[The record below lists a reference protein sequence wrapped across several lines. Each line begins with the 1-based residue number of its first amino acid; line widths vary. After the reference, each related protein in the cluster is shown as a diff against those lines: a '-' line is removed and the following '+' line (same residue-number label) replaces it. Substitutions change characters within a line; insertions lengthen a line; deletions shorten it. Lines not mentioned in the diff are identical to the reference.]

1 MGATRVASSDTG
13 SGEKHEKAP
22 PMDDTTASAAAFR
35 YRVEDAPLLRGAG
48 RFMADVPLPGQ
59 ACGVFVRS
67 PHAHAVVT
75 GIDSTAALAVPGVLA
90 VLTAADMAEA
100 GVGSIA
106 FHAPMRG
113 ANGALA
119 MPFRPALAETVMHA
133 GEPVAL
139 VVAETALAAQD
150 AADLVEVSYAERTPV
165 VDVQRAVRADAPQ
178 LWPEAPGNLALDW
191 HFPTA
196 AEGGDPAAVD
206 AAIAGAVHVARVSHV
221 NQRIMVASMEPRG
234 ATASY
239 DAATGS
245 YALRV
250 CSQGA
255 IAIRDHMAR
264 ILGVDTAKV
273 RVTTDDV
280 GGAFGMKSSP
290 YPEYPALCVAARRT
304 GRPVHWMSTRS
315 EAFLTD
321 AHARDSI
328 LEGEL
333 AVDRRGRFLA
343 LRLRTLV
350 NLGAYVGQVGA
361 FLATV
366 NFARC
371 VPGMYLIPKVDMA
384 VRCVFTN
391 TTPTAPYRGA
401 GRPEANYLIERLV
414 DEAARLTGIAPD
426 EIRRRNL
433 VPAGQIPWRTPVG
446 TVYDS
451 GDFPAVFETAVA
463 LADVAGVKARKREA
477 KRNGR
482 LRGLGLSCMVE
493 HAGGVPT
500 EGAGLFFPGD
510 GTVVLALGAHATGQ
524 GHATVF
530 PRVLSERLGVPLET
544 IRFVEGDSGNEVI
557 SNSTVASRTT
567 SAAGAAI
574 VKAVA
579 VVLEKGR
586 RLAADA
592 LETAEADIVYEGG
605 VFTIA
610 GTDRRISLFEVADA
624 AKRRKAAGEVAEDL
638 DTRVVTDT
646 PQTFPNGCHVAEVE
660 IDPETG
666 GLTLVRYTAVDDCGV
681 VLDHTL
687 VEGQL
692 HGALAQ
698 GLGQAVMERAVYD
711 LDSGQ
716 LVTGSF
722 QDYAMPRA
730 ADMPPVV
737 SAEENTP
744 ATTNPLGV
752 KGVGEAGT
760 TGSLAAVMN
769 AIADAIP
776 TPAGIRMDMPATPEK
791 IWAACKSLAEFKK

>member
-1 MGATRVASSDTG
+1 
-13 SGEKHEKAP
+13 
-22 PMDDTTASAAAFR
+22 MDDTTAHAALRR

-48 RFMADVPLPGQ
+48 RFVADAALPGQ
-59 ACGVFVRS
+59 AYGVFVRS

-75 GIDSTAALAVPGVLA
+75 GIDAAAALAVPGVLG
-90 VLTAADMAEA
+90 VFTADDMAAA
-100 GVGSIA
+100 GIGTLA
-106 FHAPMRG
+106 AHMPMQG
-113 ANGALA
+113 ATGPLV
-119 MPFRPALAETVMHA
+119 MPFRPSLAATAMHA

-150 AADLVEVSYAERTPV
+150 AADLVVVDYAERPAV
-165 VDVQRAVRADAPQ
+165 VDVQRAAMRGAPQ

-191 HFPTA
+191 QFPTA

-206 AAIAGAVHVARVSHV
+206 AAIAAAAHVARVGHV

-239 DAATGS
+239 DAATDS
-245 YALRV
+245 YLLRV
-250 CSQGA
+250 CTQGA
-255 IAIRDHMAR
+255 RPIRDHMAR
-264 ILGVDTAKV
+264 ILGIDPGKL
-273 RVTTDDV
+273 RVITEDV

-290 YPEYPALCVAARRT
+290 YPEYPALCVAAKRL

-333 AVDRRGRFLA
+333 AVDADGRFTA
-343 LRLRTLV
+343 LRLRSLV
-350 NLGAYVGQVGA
+350 NLGAYVGQVAA
-361 FLATV
+361 FLATI

-371 VPGMYLIPKVDMA
+371 VPGMYTIPRVDIG
-384 VRCVFTN
+384 VRCVFSN

-401 GRPEANYLIERLV
+401 GRPEANYVIERLV

-433 VPAGQIPWRTPVG
+433 VPAEAIPYRTPVG
-446 TVYDS
+446 TVFDS
-451 GDFPAVFETAVA
+451 GIFPAVFERALA
-463 LADVAGVKARKREA
+463 LADYAGRDARKAEA
-477 KRNGR
+477 RARGT
-482 LRGLGLSCMVE
+482 LRGVGLSCMVE

-500 EGAGLFFPGD
+500 EGAGLLFPGD
-510 GTVVLALGAHATGQ
+510 GTVVLALGAQATGQ
-524 GHATVF
+524 GHATIF
-530 PRVLSERLGVPLET
+530 PRVLSEKLGVPLEK
-544 IRFVEGDSGNEVI
+544 IRYSGGDSDNGVI
-557 SNSTVASRTT
+557 SNSSVASRTT
-567 SAAGAAI
+567 SAAGAAL

-586 RLAADA
+586 KIAADA
-592 LETAEADIVYEGG
+592 LETAEADIVYAAGD
-605 VFTIA
+605 FSIA
-610 GTDRRISLFEVADA
+610 GTDRRLSLFEVADIA
-624 AKRRKAAGEVAEDL
+624 AQKKAAGASEDDL
-638 DTRVVTDT
+638 DTRVATDT
-646 PQTFPNGCHVAEVE
+646 PQNFPNGCHVAEVE
-660 IDPETG
+660 IDPQTG

-681 VLDHTL
+681 VLDHVL

-730 ADMPPVV
+730 TDMPPVV
-737 SAEENTP
+737 SAEENTV

-760 TGSLAAVMN
+760 TGALAAVMN

-776 TPAGIRMDMPATPEK
+776 TPAGQRMDMPATPEK
-791 IWAACKSLAEFKK
+791 IWAACRGMVER

>member
-1 MGATRVASSDTG
+1 
-13 SGEKHEKAP
+13 
-22 PMDDTTASAAAFR
+22 MDDTTATAAIAR

-48 RFMADVPLPGQ
+48 RFVADAPADNQ
-59 ACGVFVRS
+59 AHAAFVRA
-67 PHAHAVVT
+67 PHAHARVT
-75 GIDSTAALAVPGVLA
+75 AIDSAAALAVPGVLA
-90 VLTAADMAEA
+90 VLTAADMAKA
-100 GVGSIA
+100 GLASVAWHPPTPGRDG
-106 FHAPMRG
+106 APLVVPHRPV
-113 ANGALA
+113 LA
-119 MPFRPALAETVMHA
+119 GTVMHT

-150 AADLVEVSYAERTPV
+150 AAELVEVSYEERTPV
-165 VDVQRAVRADAPQ
+165 VDVQRAVLPDAPQ

-191 HFPTA
+191 HVPSPA
-196 AEGGDPAAVD
+196 DGGDPAAVD
-206 AAIAGAVHVARVSHV
+206 AAIAEAAHVARVCHV

-234 ATASY
+234 ATGSY
-239 DAATGS
+239 DPATDTWLLRACS
-245 YALRV
+245 QSAIALR
-250 CSQGA
+250 
-255 IAIRDHMAR
+255 DHVAR
-264 ILGVDTAKV
+264 IMAVDKERV
-273 RVTTDDV
+273 RVITEDV

-290 YPEYPALCVAARRT
+290 YPEYPALLVAARLT

-333 AVDRRGRFLA
+333 AVDRRGRFTA
-343 LRLRTLV
+343 LRLRTLT
-350 NLGAYVGQVGA
+350 NLGAYVGQFGA
-361 FLATV
+361 RLATI
-366 NFARC
+366 NFSRC
-371 VPGMYLIPKVDMA
+371 VPGMYAIPRIDIA
-384 VRCVFTN
+384 VRCCFTN

-433 VPAGQIPWRTPVG
+433 IKPEAIPYRTAVG
-446 TVYDS
+446 AVYDS
-451 GDFPAVFETAVA
+451 GNFPAVLEKAVV
-463 LADVAGVKARKREA
+463 LADLAGAKARKREA
-477 KRNGR
+477 KKRGK
-482 LRGLGLSCMVE
+482 LRGVGISCMLE

-500 EGAGLFFPGD
+500 EGAGLLFPGD
-510 GTVVLALGAHATGQ
+510 GTIVLALGAQATGQ

-530 PRVLSERLGVPLET
+530 PRVLAERLGVPLDLV
-544 IRFVEGDSGNEVI
+544 RFAEGDSANGVV
-557 SNSTVASRTT
+557 SNASVASRTT
-567 SAAGAAI
+567 TTAGAAL
-574 VKAVA
+574 VRAVE
-579 VVLEKGR
+579 VVLEKGKK
-586 RLAADA
+586 LAADA
-592 LETAEADIVYEGG
+592 LETAEADIVYADGAFS
-605 VFTIA
+605 VT
-610 GTDRRISLFEVADA
+610 GTDRRITLLALAEA
-624 AKRRKAAGEVAEDL
+624 AKERKTKGEIEADL
-638 DTRVVTDT
+638 DTKVATDT
-646 PQTFPNGCHVAEVE
+646 PQNFPNGCHIAEIE

-666 GLTLVRYTAVDDCGV
+666 GIEILRYTAVDDCGV

-711 LDSGQ
+711 IDTGQ

-730 ADMPPVV
+730 HDMPPVAA
-737 SAEENTP
+737 AEENTP

-769 AIADAIP
+769 AVADAIP
-776 TPAGIRMDMPATPEK
+776 GPAGYTMDMPASPEK
-791 IWAACKSLAEFKK
+791 VWAACRSLGAGT